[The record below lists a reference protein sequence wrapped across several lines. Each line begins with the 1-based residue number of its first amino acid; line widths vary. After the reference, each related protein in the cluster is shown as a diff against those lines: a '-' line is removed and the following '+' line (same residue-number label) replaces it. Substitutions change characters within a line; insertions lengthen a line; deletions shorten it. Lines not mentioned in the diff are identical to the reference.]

1 MAMKTITLT
10 ATVDESRRLLLT
22 VPDDV
27 PLGQIKV
34 TIELPEAESTLE
46 ELRAL
51 LLAAGILDTSI
62 IVPDD
67 AVELSDEELDEM
79 GRLLAS
85 GGSVVDLI
93 HEDREERF

>member
-1 MAMKTITLT
+1 MKTITLT

-51 LLAAGILDTSI
+51 FLAAGILDTSI
-62 IVPDD
+62 VVPDD
-67 AVELSDEELDEM
+67 AMELSDEELDEM
-79 GRLLAS
+79 GRLLA
-85 GGSVVDLI
+85 GGDSVVDLI
-93 HEDREERF
+93 NEEREERF